1 MNERG
6 GALMRFKVGALKNRI
21 NAARD
26 AGFVH
31 GRRRLMLTA
40 LTGAVVLALSA
51 CGTGDAS
58 TPATP
63 ANSDGRP
70 TVVIEDLAF
79 EPQELRIEA
88 GDTVTWIWRDGEIA
102 HDVSGNDFES
112 EVISEGTFRHRFNK
126 PGRHEYVCTLH
137 PNMTGTIEVTSR

>member
-1 MNERG
+1 
-6 GALMRFKVGALKNRI
+6 MRFKVGALKNRI
-21 NAARD
+21 NAARN
-26 AGFVH
+26 AGFEH

-51 CGTGDAS
+51 CGAGDAS
-58 TPATP
+58 TPATA

-79 EPQELRIEA
+79 DPQTLRIEA
-88 GDTVTWIWRDGEIA
+88 GDTVTWIWNDGEID
-102 HDVSGNDFES
+102 HDVSGNDFKS
-112 EVISEGTFRHRFNK
+112 EVISEGTFSHRFDN
-126 PGRHEYVCTLH
+126 PGTHEYVCTLH